1 MTKSK
6 FLLGATVSALVLSGA
21 GGTASLT
28 SMLSPAA
35 AQAQGARVETTT
47 TTQEVSADGFFDRL
61 QPYGELVRIDT
72 LGEVWKPADVPQDW
86 KPYSNGQWI
95 YNEEVGW
102 YFESDE
108 PWAEITYHYGRWY
121 DDPDQGWVW
130 VAGTEWAPAWVEWRR
145 SDRYV
150 GWRPLPPENAP
161 QRTARRTT
169 TTTVTQTSAP
179 EETETWV
186 FVPADRVV
194 GEPIS
199 RVRIQEDEL
208 VRVYRETKVIGSVER
223 RNGYSV
229 NLALR
234 PQMLER
240 GTTVRITSQNL
251 PRPDLAPVPD
261 AVRQIA
267 TETRSTTRINRETR
281 QTEGAQ
287 PNGTTGSIRQEDIT
301 RQGQNRLDRDQAT
314 TTEQTVTDRE
324 RTRQGLRDQGLSTD
338 GTRGT
343 ATAPRST
350 DETMRGSTGTRE
362 NERTRTETTDR
373 ATEREGR
380 SATERRQTTD
390 QTDRM
395 TVERDRAGATGAKQA
410 EERRST
416 TTTEPRQRANRQGQD
431 QDITTGS
438 TSTDRPDQNSRGLDN
453 QGRSNDRMGAQP
465 RAAEPTDRNGG
476 NKPRADRQD
485 TTGSSAERGDQKKD
499 VTGSASP
506 SDRQSPASR
515 SSGGDEQGK
524 AGRVTDQQQPM
535 EPANRNGGGMPR
547 GERRGGASDEDT
559 TGSITPPNRQPG
571 GSQAIPEK
579 IQPGPSG
586 LGQPSPGQS
595 GR

>member
-6 FLLGATVSALVLSGA
+6 FLLGAAVSALVLSGA

-28 SMLSPAA
+28 LMLSPAA
-35 AQAQGARVETTT
+35 AQAQSTRVETTT
-47 TTQEVSADGFFDRL
+47 TTQGVSADGFFDRL
-61 QPYGELVRIDT
+61 QPYGELVRVDT
-72 LGEVWKPADVPQDW
+72 LGEVWKPADVPADW

-102 YFESDE
+102 YFESKE

-121 DDPDQGWVW
+121 DDPNQGWVW

-150 GWRPLPPENAP
+150 GWRPLPPDNAP
-161 QRTARRTT
+161 RRTARRS
-169 TTTVTQTSAP
+169 TTTVTQRGAP

-186 FVPADRVV
+186 FVPANRIV

-208 VRVYRETKVIGSVER
+208 VQVYRESTVIGSVER
-223 RNGYSV
+223 RNGYAV

-234 PQMLER
+234 PQMIER
-240 GTTVRITSQNL
+240 GASVRITSQNL

-261 AVRQIA
+261 AVRQIS
-267 TETRSTTRINRETR
+267 TETRSTTRVNRETR
-281 QTEGAQ
+281 QTDGAQ
-287 PNGTTGSIRQEDIT
+287 PNGTTTGSIRQDGTQDSTRQDAIT
-301 RQGQNRLDRDQAT
+301 RQGQNKLDQDQAT
-314 TTEQTVTDRE
+314 TTDRTVTDRE
-324 RTRQGLRDQGLSTD
+324 RTRQGQREQGLSTES
-338 GTRGT
+338 TRGT
-343 ATAPRST
+343 ATGPRST
-350 DETMRGSTGTRE
+350 DETAQDDVRMRE
-362 NERTRTETTDR
+362 NGRTRTESTDR
-373 ATEREGR
+373 ATENKGR
-380 SATERRQTTD
+380 STTD

-395 TVERDRAGATGAKQA
+395 TGERDRAGATGARQA

-416 TTTEPRQRANRQGQD
+416 TTSEPRQRANRERKD
-431 QDITTGS
+431 QDITGS
-438 TSTDRPDQNSRGLDN
+438 TSPDRQTPANPGLSGKQSGD
-453 QGRSNDRMGAQP
+453 GDRMGAQP
-465 RAAEPTDRNGG
+465 RAAEPADRGGG

-485 TTGSSAERGDQKKD
+485 GPGTSAGRSDSDRATGS
-499 VTGSASP
+499 TSP
-506 SDRQSPASR
+506 SDRR
-515 SSGGDEQGK
+515 SGSTVG
-524 AGRVTDQQQPM
+524 QQQPM

-547 GERRGGASDEDT
+547 GERRGGASDDDT
-559 TGSITPPNRQPG
+559 TGSITPSNRQPG
-571 GSQAIPEK
+571 GPQAIPEK

>member
-6 FLLGATVSALVLSGA
+6 FLLGAAVSALVLSGA

-35 AQAQGARVETTT
+35 AQAQSTRVETTT
-47 TTQEVSADGFFDRL
+47 TSQVSVDGFFDRL

-72 LGEVWKPADVPQDW
+72 LGEVWKPADVPADW

-95 YNEEVGW
+95 YNEQVGW
-102 YFESDE
+102 YFESDD

-150 GWRPLPPENAP
+150 GWRPLPPDNAP
-161 QRTARRTT
+161 RRTTRRT

-186 FVPADRVV
+186 FVPADRIV

-199 RVRIQEDEL
+199 RVRIQQDEL
-208 VRVYRETKVIGSVER
+208 VRVYRETEVIGSVER
-223 RNGYSV
+223 RNGYAV

-234 PQMLER
+234 PQMIER
-240 GTTVRITSQNL
+240 GTKVRITSQNL

-281 QTEGAQ
+281 QTDGAQ
-287 PNGTTGSIRQEDIT
+287 PNDTTTGSIREGETRQNDIT
-301 RQGQNRLDRDQAT
+301 RQGQNRLDKDQAT
-314 TTEQTVTDRE
+314 TTDRTGTDRE
-324 RTRQGLRDQGLSTD
+324 RTGQGLSTD

-343 ATAPRST
+343 ATGSRST
-350 DETMRGSTGTRE
+350 DETAQDNLRTRE
-362 NERTRTETTDR
+362 NGRSRTETTDR

-380 SATERRQTTD
+380 STTERRTTD

-395 TVERDRAGATGAKQA
+395 TGERDRAGATGAKQA

-416 TTTEPRQRANRQGQD
+416 TTTEPRQGANRERKD
-431 QDITTGS
+431 QDITGS
-438 TSTDRPDQNSRGLDN
+438 TSPDRQAPAGRGLSGN
-453 QGRSNDRMGAQP
+453 QNGNSDRMGAQP
-465 RAAEPTDRNGG
+465 RAAEPADRNGAD
-476 NKPRADRQD
+476 KPRADRQD
-485 TTGSSAERGDQKKD
+485 APDASAGRSGDGGKATGSI
-499 VTGSASP
+499 SP
-506 SDRQSPASR
+506 SDRQGAAGHGQGGDDRR
-515 SSGGDEQGK
+515 SSNDGK
-524 AGRVTDQQQPM
+524 VGQQQPM

-547 GERRGGASDEDT
+547 GERRGGASDDDT
-559 TGSITPPNRQPG
+559 TGSITPSNRQPG
-571 GSQAIPEK
+571 GPQAIPEK

-586 LGQPSPGQS
+586 LGQPAPGKN